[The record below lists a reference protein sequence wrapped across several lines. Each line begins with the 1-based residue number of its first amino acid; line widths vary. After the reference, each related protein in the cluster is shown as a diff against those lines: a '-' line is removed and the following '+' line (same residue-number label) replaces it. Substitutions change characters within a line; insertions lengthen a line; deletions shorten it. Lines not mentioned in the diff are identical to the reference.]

1 MKTYTIRQ
9 QEIWDTYTQIEADS
23 EAEAIKKVVE
33 GQGDQIYSDFN
44 RIYYQFEPTVD
55 KVKENESI
63 SE

>member
-9 QEIWDTYTQIEADS
+9 QEIWDTYTQIEAES
-23 EAEAIKKVVE
+23 EAEAIKKVVD
-33 GQGDQIYSDFN
+33 GQGDQMYSEYN
-44 RIYYQFEPTVD
+44 RQYHQFEPTVD